1 MARPEIDST
10 LGTVDIRPLK
20 IAKMITKNNTHFKG
34 RVKGRRMVEDHG
46 EVVLRLEPEKA
57 WKIRCTQ
64 RPDRPGTNRKI
75 TNLHLNDAAK
85 TVPQSISHVCDKKSL
100 TV

>member
-34 RVKGRRMVEDHG
+34 RVSRVEDGGGGLPG

-57 WKIRCTQ
+57 WKIR
-64 RPDRPGTNRKI
+64 
-75 TNLHLNDAAK
+75 
-85 TVPQSISHVCDKKSL
+85 
-100 TV
+100 